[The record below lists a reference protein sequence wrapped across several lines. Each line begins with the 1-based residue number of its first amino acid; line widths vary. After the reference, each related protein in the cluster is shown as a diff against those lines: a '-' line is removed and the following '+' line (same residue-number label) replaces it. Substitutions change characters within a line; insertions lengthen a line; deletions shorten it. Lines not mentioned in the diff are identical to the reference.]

1 MGLSTSIALITFAAI
16 HPYWGAT
23 WEEQL
28 QLMVLATTLAATLT
42 NLLYLEPK
50 TTQVGYHVFALEC
63 YPEYL
68 VSLATTL
75 AATLTNLLY
84 LEPKTTQVGYHVFAL
99 ECYPEYLVSI
109 AKVGKDS
116 CVCFD
121 EDWLGS
127 EATCSSVWDFLLE
140 DD

>member
-50 TTQVGYHVFALEC
+50 TTQVGYYVSALKI
-63 YPEYL
+63 YPEY
-68 VSLATTL
+68 S
-75 AATLTNLLY
+75 
-84 LEPKTTQVGYHVFAL
+84 F
-99 ECYPEYLVSI
+99 SI
-109 AKVGKDS
+109 GLVGKDS
-116 CVCFD
+116 CVRRRLARIRSNVLFGFGIPC
-121 EDWLGS
+121 S
-127 EATCSSVWDFLLE
+127 EMSEEQSLPDVRSTYVVSEVISDCL
-140 DD
+140 